1 MYTLGSRHQ
10 ESSPSVVNSIKFAK
24 LSASQTIL
32 YTDEPYDKVLKQKK
46 FMYFT
51 FTYYCCSTRNLNSKF
66 PLYSESLIYFSKRI

>member
-1 MYTLGSRHQ
+1 MYTLGSPHQ

-51 FTYYCCSTRNLNSKF
+51 FTYY
-66 PLYSESLIYFSKRI
+66 